1 MIVVG
6 ITGGIGH
13 GKTTFA
19 DYLAANAHKAE
30 HLESSDVIIEVANA
44 LRHESPT
51 HPQPD
56 DLAGINRWLAPLT
69 GIIPACVHCESHSLV
84 LPITPTMVD
93 DEPLNYAKLFEY
105 LTQMADEPGLQTVE
119 ITKQNRQQFRS
130 LLQWLGGYLVKRV
143 DEGIWYDEIVRR
155 IRALSLNGTEIV
167 IVGGVR
173 FPGDAERL
181 RNAGGAIVEIRR
193 PSVVDV
199 DAKDL
204 TERERSLIV
213 PDTVVVNDG
222 TLEDLEQCA
231 PRVYRGLQLRELEPT
246 YYASQTSLL

>member
-1 MIVVG
+1 VIVVG

-19 DYLAANAHKAE
+19 DYLATSARKAE
-30 HLESSDVIIEVANA
+30 HLESSDVILEVANA
-44 LRHESPT
+44 LRHESRA
-51 HPQPD
+51 HPKPD
-56 DLAGINRWLAPLT
+56 NLEAINRWLEPLA

-84 LPITPTMVD
+84 LPITAAMVAS
-93 DEPLNYAKLFEY
+93 EPLNYVKLFEY
-105 LTQMADEPGLQTVE
+105 LTLMAEQPKLQTVE

-130 LLQWLGGYLVKRV
+130 LLQWLGGYLVKKV

-181 RNAGGAIVEIRR
+181 RNAGGSIVEIRR
-193 PSVVDV
+193 PSIDEV

-222 TLEDLEQCA
+222 TLRDLERCA

-246 YYASQTSLL
+246 YYASQMSLL

>member
-19 DYLAANAHKAE
+19 DYLAGNARKAE
-30 HLESSDVIIEVANA
+30 HLESSDVILEVANA
-44 LRHESPT
+44 LRHESPV
-51 HPQPD
+51 HPKPD
-56 DLAGINRWLAPLT
+56 NLAAINRWLMPLMN
-69 GIIPACVHCESHSLV
+69 IIPACVHCASQNFV
-84 LPITPTMVD
+84 LPITPAMVA
-93 DEPLNYAKLFEY
+93 DEPLNYTKLFEY
-105 LTQMADEPGLQTVE
+105 LKQMAAEPTLQTVE

-130 LLQWLGGYLVKRV
+130 LLQWLGGYLVKKV

-155 IRALSLNGTEIV
+155 IRNLSQNGTEIV

-193 PSVVDV
+193 PSVAEVDV
-199 DAKDL
+199 KDL
-204 TERERSLIV
+204 TERERNLIV

-222 TLEDLEQCA
+222 SLADLAQCA